1 MFSRDQPQPKEATW
15 NDILI
20 SRASHRTVYGIR
32 PYSHGTVTGNGS
44 SVYRTVDLAL
54 RACTVRYGHVYGRM
68 VVEM

>member
-1 MFSRDQPQPKEATW
+1 MQRVQVET
-15 NDILI
+15 
-20 SRASHRTVYGIR
+20 RASHRTVYGIR

-54 RACTVRYGHVYGRM
+54 RACTVRYGHVYGRAGRQYGRM